1 MRCSFFARCRTDLFF
16 KLRNAAEVCLICYE
30 GRPRIWPLFWP
41 LTYHQEHRK
50 NIIFSTPKPSVLSK
64 KLAERKHLLFCRVV
78 SPFRFHLSLSLFLL
92 LQKTRRY
99 GHWMYLVHIERVMV
113 GDGVPAKKIVF
124 GMKNRDL
131 SGRDEIGSR
140 KRMNGGHKEKEL
152 ARHSLQASWI

>member
-16 KLRNAAEVCLICYE
+16 TLRNAAEVCLICYE

-64 KLAERKHLLFCRVV
+64 KLAERKHLLFCRVA
-78 SPFRFHLSLSLFLL
+78 SPFRFHLSLSLSSPPKDSLRSL
-92 LQKTRRY
+92 NVLGTHRESAGRRWSSSEEDRIW
-99 GHWMYLVHIERVMV
+99 HEESRFER
-113 GDGVPAKKIVF
+113 P
-124 GMKNRDL
+124 
-131 SGRDEIGSR
+131 RDESESR